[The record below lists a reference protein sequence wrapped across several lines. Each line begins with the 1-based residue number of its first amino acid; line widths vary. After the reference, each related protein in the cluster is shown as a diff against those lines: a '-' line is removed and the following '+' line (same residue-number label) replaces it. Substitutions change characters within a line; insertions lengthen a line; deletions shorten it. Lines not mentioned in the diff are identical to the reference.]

1 MRDGKLVSLVT
12 LTALLSVGHTVD
24 HALRGDLHWPLSLE
38 SVPFLMFS
46 LVTYLVVGGGL
57 YLYVKG
63 RIGPRFWA
71 IVGGIGLVIGWLG
84 HFSPL
89 TDQPPR
95 HILDAYATA
104 AAGWLALGWLIVLML
119 TLIAATFYATYL
131 SGRAS
136 AE

>member
-1 MRDGKLVSLVT
+1 MPDGKLISLVA
-12 LTALLSVGHTVD
+12 LTAILSVGHTVD
-24 HALRGDLHWPLSLE
+24 HARRGDLHWPLSLE
-38 SVPFLMFS
+38 SVPFIVFS

-57 YLYVKG
+57 YFYVKG

-71 IVGGIGLVIGWLG
+71 IVGGLGLAVGWLG
-84 HFSPL
+84 HFSPF

-95 HILDAYATA
+95 HIVDAYATG
-104 AAGWLALGWLIVLML
+104 AAGWLALGWLIMLML

-131 SGRAS
+131 SGQAS